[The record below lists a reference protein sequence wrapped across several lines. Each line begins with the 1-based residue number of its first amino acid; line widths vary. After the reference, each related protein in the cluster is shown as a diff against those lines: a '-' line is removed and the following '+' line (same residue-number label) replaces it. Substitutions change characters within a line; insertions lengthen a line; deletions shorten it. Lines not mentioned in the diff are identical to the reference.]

1 MVIVCFLKFVICDLL
16 SLGMILGI
24 DPGLANTGWAVI
36 DEGKLI
42 DYGCIETKLDSNLTA
57 RLGKIYTQILGLVK
71 KYEVKEMAVENL
83 FFAKNVKSAISVA
96 QAIGAIKIAGFE
108 NGINVVEYT
117 PLQVKSN
124 LVGYGKA
131 EKYQVE
137 MMVRNIL
144 GLEKSIKP
152 SHAADA
158 VAVALTHCGI
168 MKI

>member
-1 MVIVCFLKFVICDLL
+1 
-16 SLGMILGI
+16 MILGI